1 MNSDHRA
8 VGDNFDFAQRN
19 SDAITDV
26 NTLLTP
32 CVVCE
37 NNGNKIRLFIYG
49 KC

>member
-1 MNSDHRA
+1 MEMFMNSDHRA
-8 VGDNFDFAQRN
+8 VGGNFDFAQRK

-37 NNGNKIRLFIYG
+37 NENNGNK
-49 KC
+49 